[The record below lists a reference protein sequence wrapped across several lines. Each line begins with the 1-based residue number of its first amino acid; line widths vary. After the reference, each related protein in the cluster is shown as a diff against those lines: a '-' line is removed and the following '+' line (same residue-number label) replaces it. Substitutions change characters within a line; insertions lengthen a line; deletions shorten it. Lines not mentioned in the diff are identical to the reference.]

1 MTDPVVIVEDEVKI
15 ARLLRDY
22 CEQAGYPSVMIHDG
36 DEALDWLQNNRA
48 RMVLLDLMLPG
59 TDGLTICQ
67 NLRKHSDVP
76 VIMITAQVEEID
88 RLLGL
93 GLGADDYVCK
103 PFSPR
108 EVIARMK
115 VILRRVEKGIHQVS
129 QPGIDEPETPGLNLN
144 EDSLE
149 VSFADKT
156 VELTAVEFKLFKTL
170 FDSPG
175 RIYSRDHLMS
185 HIYVDNRIVSDRT
198 IDSHIKKLRKK
209 LMGLGVPE
217 DPVCSVYGV
226 GYKYD

>member
-1 MTDPVVIVEDEVKI
+1 MNDPVVIVEDEVKI
-15 ARLLRDY
+15 AELLRDY
-22 CEQAGYPSVMIHDG
+22 CEQAGYDTLLFHDG
-36 DEALDWLQNNRA
+36 DEAHAWLQHHPA

-59 TDGLTICQ
+59 TDGLAICQ
-67 NLRKHSDVP
+67 DLRKHSDIP

-93 GLGADDYVCK
+93 GLGADDYICK

-115 VILRRVEKGIHQVS
+115 VILRRVENRAS
-129 QPGIDEPETPGLNLN
+129 EMRDLSLN
-144 EDSLE
+144 EGSLE

-185 HIYVDNRIVSDRT
+185 YN
-198 IDSHIKKLRKK
+198 
-209 LMGLGVPE
+209 
-217 DPVCSVYGV
+217 
-226 GYKYD
+226 

>member
-15 ARLLRDY
+15 AELLRDY
-22 CEQAGYPSVMIHDG
+22 CEQAGYSTLLFHDG
-36 DEALDWLQNNRA
+36 DDAHAWLQHHPA

-67 NLRKHSDVP
+67 SLRKHSDIP

-93 GLGADDYVCK
+93 GLGADDYICK

-129 QPGIDEPETPGLNLN
+129 QLGIDEPETPGLNLN

-209 LMGLGVPE
+209 LMGLGIPE

>member
-36 DEALDWLQNNRA
+36 DEALHWLQNNRA
-48 RMVLLDLMLPG
+48 RLVLLDLMLPG

-115 VILRRVEKGIHQVS
+115 VILRRVEKEV
-129 QPGIDEPETPGLNLN
+129 PAVRELVLN

-149 VSFADKT
+149 VSFADRS
-156 VELTAVEFKLFKTL
+156 VELTVVEFKLFKTL

-175 RIYSRDHLMS
+175 RIYARDHLMS
-185 HIYVDNRIVSDRT
+185 HIYTDNRIVSDRT
-198 IDSHIKKLRKK
+198 IDSHVKKLRKK
-209 LMGLGVPE
+209 ILELGIAT

-226 GYKYD
+226 GYKYEA